1 MNITLTDLDGIVFQ
15 LETRLVQSIT
25 RLTDRTRIEL
35 NSGECI
41 EVQETPEQISG
52 KVLRRNED
60 EEFE

>member
-1 MNITLTDLDGIVFQ
+1 MTITLTDLDGIAFQ

-35 NSGECI
+35 NSGESI